1 MKNNDKLLILA
12 LLSMVILSFTYFL
25 FKPSHERIEI
35 IGKDNLNFELQKILP
50 IKNFVGQAYVYSEK
64 SNLAID
70 NIPEDMMVICNNR
83 ESFTIDIEN
92 KDGGIARNIHFL
104 IENAENLRFEYP
116 KEFIIPPLSTK
127 KITLFVDVDCPN
139 APKSINPIFKIEGTN
154 LAFKLNINIE
164 NRSE

>member
-104 IENAENLRFEYP
+104 IIDKLITRKLIVNKTP
-116 KEFIIPPLSTK
+116 TGIIK
-127 KITLFVDVDCPN
+127 
-139 APKSINPIFKIEGTN
+139 
-154 LAFKLNINIE
+154 
-164 NRSE
+164 